1 MKEITHYLG
10 RLNTEQQKAVLGV
23 VKTFA
28 REETWWNE
36 KEYIEEMDRRFA
48 EMESS
53 KEKGIT
59 LDELEAGARHPIKAG
74 NAKSNELYLPAASSY
89 TAGL

>member
-1 MKEITHYLG
+1 MNTVMGAVKPLVKEITHYLG

-48 EMESS
+48 EMESG

-59 LDELEAGARHPIKAG
+59 LDELEAGARQSY
-74 NAKSNELYLPAASSY
+74 KSRKRKKQ
-89 TAGL
+89 